1 MSWSKGIGDIRDVTA
16 RVIGVGVPVKLAAAR
31 FRHETST
38 ARTIAGKCIGR
49 FLGHSDLLK
58 G

>member
-1 MSWSKGIGDIRDVTA
+1 MSSSKGIDDVRDVTA
-16 RVIGVGVPVKLAAAR
+16 RVIGVGVPVKLAAAL
-31 FRHETST
+31 FRHETSAT
-38 ARTIAGKCIGR
+38 RTIAGKCIGR